1 MSDLQRDEMK
11 YWLSCVKFT
20 IQADTDQEDRIVYAA
35 PIARRFLGQSLV
47 NLIRWM
53 RTLGGF
59 RMGEL

>member
-1 MSDLQRDEMK
+1 MK